1 LLPPLPPPPPFQ
13 TARLATAAS
22 TKAAAEKASQER
34 AAAQKK
40 ASEKK
45 EQEMLKDLA
54 AKRSRANPDAPI
66 DIEKAAKNLEVFMS
80 S

>member
-1 LLPPLPPPPPFQ
+1 M
-13 TARLATAAS
+13 R
-22 TKAAAEKASQER
+22 K
-34 AAAQKK
+34 
-40 ASEKK
+40 KK